1 MTDLYGKRF
10 VIVTGKGGVGKTT
23 VTAALALSAAR
34 RGKSVLVAMCNEK
47 ERLSRLLGAE
57 PVGPKV
63 APVGPRIDAVNM
75 TPEAALEEYGMMVL
89 KIRAVYRAIFE
100 NRMVKSFLRAVPGMD
115 EWSMLG
121 KAWFHTTEQVGG
133 RPRWDLVILDA
144 PATGHGLDLLRVPK
158 VLLDVAPPSPL
169 RREAEK
175 CWDLMHDPERS
186 EVLLVTLPEEMPVTE
201 TIELYAKLADDLR
214 FPIERLVA
222 NAVVPPLFL
231 DGEPDAVLEATGG
244 APGTELDADIG
255 PLLAAARTRVLRA
268 SLEAQH
274 LERLRAALP
283 LRVGTLP
290 FLYTPGLGRAAVEG
304 LSHVLEAAFA

>member
-34 RGKSVLVAMCNEK
+34 RGKSVLVCMCQEK

-63 APVGPRIDAVNM
+63 SPVGPRIDAVNM

-100 NRMVKSFLRAVPGMD
+100 NRMVKAFLRAVPGMD

-121 KAWFHTTEQVGG
+121 KAWYHTTEEIGG

-175 CWDLMHDPERS
+175 CWDLMHDPVRS
-186 EVLLVTLPEEMPVTE
+186 EVLLVTLPEDMPVTE
-201 TIELYAKLADDLR
+201 TIELYRKLADELR
-214 FPIERLVA
+214 FPIERIVA
-222 NAVVPPLFL
+222 NAVVAPLFGADESEVILQASGAGGL
-231 DGEPDAVLEATGG
+231 DPDIE
-244 APGTELDADIG
+244 
-255 PLLAAARTRVLRA
+255 PLLSAARTRVLRA

-274 LERLRAALP
+274 LGRLREALP
-283 LRVGTLP
+283 LQVATLP

-304 LSHVLEAAFA
+304 LSQVLEAGLG